1 MARHAVPAFALIAAL
16 ALTDAIA
23 AEGACAHVRWPDEV
37 LVDGRAVGRTRTTV
51 APAESIADFV
61 VVGVEVTL
69 NVSREALDRALGA
82 SSARATSLREAVGR
96 PIDRNRFTAAFL
108 NHLECWLGVYRARG
122 PGAVLRAWNGLEVLR
137 GHVVEVWAADTSQR
151 GRVAGVN
158 DEGRLVLERGRG
170 GERAVA
176 TGDVVSID

>member
-1 MARHAVPAFALIAAL
+1 
-16 ALTDAIA
+16 
-23 AEGACAHVRWPDEV
+23 
-37 LVDGRAVGRTRTTV
+37 
-51 APAESIADFV
+51 
-61 VVGVEVTL
+61 
-69 NVSREALDRALGA
+69 
-82 SSARATSLREAVGR
+82 
-96 PIDRNRFTAAFL
+96 
-108 NHLECWLGVYRARG
+108 
-122 PGAVLRAWNGLEVLR
+122 VLR